1 MVADLHKL
9 AAGRE
14 DYYTREIARNRE
26 EYLSGHGESPGVFH
40 GGSAAALGLEG
51 ECSAEAFKRL
61 FAWQDPRTGEQ
72 LGRAPRADAM
82 PAWDLVF
89 RPHKDVSVLYA
100 LGDEATGRRVAEA
113 HQAGVRAAVAYLDGQ
128 VGTRTGRHGA
138 EHVRGEGLLAVGFT
152 HRTSRAGDPLLH
164 THLIV
169 TNRTQGPDGQ
179 WRTLDSRDLLAHRST
194 ADAMYQAAYQTELS
208 RTLGVRW
215 EAPDRWGNRAIQ
227 GMPEE
232 LRRGFSK
239 RHEQITA
246 ELQRQEAN
254 GKHRTAKLVQTV
266 VHATRPAKSQETPET
281 LYGRWQQEAQV
292 LGYEPERLVR
302 QVTGRERSR
311 QQDAART
318 TGRDGD
324 SAAAATGTAGGDG
337 ASADAPGGTAGRDGS
352 AEPPGGTPSGT
363 PGGMPAGL
371 PERTIKQV
379 FDRLASPEGLTEQAS
394 TFTRPQVLC
403 TVGREL
409 PTEAAGQVGPAELEA
424 LADRF
429 LAERA
434 VSVMGDHA
442 IGERHYAT
450 PELLAAEQRLIDT
463 AVNRAGEQSAVCSH
477 DTLRETLA
485 AHPTVGAD
493 QAAMVRDITQG
504 GQGVAVVVGKA
515 GTGKTYALGVA
526 RHAWQLDGY
535 QILGAA
541 PTGIATVCLDAEGFE
556 HSRTVDSLLG
566 ELDQERAESGRRRP
580 GQRRSEL
587 TRKRQPLGRD
597 RGQDGQDE
605 RVLDARTV
613 LVVDEAGML
622 GSRKLARLLDHA
634 QDAGAKVV
642 LVGDDKQLAAID
654 AGGGFRGLRLRLG
667 ASTLSENRRQAEPWE
682 RRAVE
687 HLRDGNIEQAMA
699 AYREHDR
706 LVATETP
713 GQLKETML
721 ADWWTSFQQGRRVAI
736 LAYRRDEVDQF
747 NTACQQLRDAEGQ
760 LGAERL
766 VVRDRSFAVGDQV
779 VCGKNALQSLGV
791 ANASRG
797 QVVALDLEQRSMTL
811 QLEDGRQMT
820 LPREYLDQRPARW
833 LRGNPDRRT
842 VDLAYATTGHKAQGI
857 TRDEVLV
864 RVTSA
869 EDRQWLH
876 VAGSRAIGRTRYYSV
891 ISPEPAIG
899 RRDPEREVVDVPA
912 ADRTPKQQAE
922 QFATVARRDGSKRLA
937 TDSTEVLDGRSMSK
951 HDLRAELDRLNRLI
965 DNAPRDQ
972 SRLLDLATRRRE
984 QHEQRLADATTRQ
997 EQAHDQLAA
1006 LEHGPARWLRRSD
1019 LARAREQAK
1028 QTEEAYQVAQQAADR
1043 AADRERAARQ
1053 AQQHH
1058 QAHQEA
1064 NPDLADRR
1072 HELLRVQAWR
1082 KRADARAVELL
1093 QPEWS
1098 RELGQ
1103 RPATVKSSRTWD
1115 RATEQTIE
1123 YRQRWNVQDAERPL
1137 GPEPHGTDASLEQ
1150 RRAWQHATRAV
1161 GRLRDLAGD
1170 RIKRSDRQEPTGRS
1184 DQRGDHRRPDHRDR
1198 ERNHDH
1204 ERAM

>member
-1 MVADLHKL
+1 VAADLHKL

-14 DYYTREIARNRE
+14 HYYTREIARNRE
-26 EYLSGHGESPGVFH
+26 EYLSGHGESPGIFH
-40 GGSAAALGLEG
+40 GGSARALGLEG
-51 ECSAEAFKRL
+51 ECSAEAFQRL

-72 LGRAPRADAM
+72 LGRAPRQDAM

-100 LGDEATGRRVAEA
+100 LGDEATGRKVAAA
-113 HQAGVRAAVAYLDGQ
+113 HQAGVRAAVAYLDQQ

-138 EHVRGEGLLAVGFT
+138 EHVQGEGLLAVGFT

-164 THLIV
+164 THLII

-194 ADAMYQAAYQTELS
+194 ADAMYRAAYQQELS
-208 RTLGVRW
+208 RSLGVRW

-246 ELQRQEAN
+246 ELERQEAQ
-254 GKHRTAKLVQTV
+254 GKHRTARLVQTV
-266 VHATRPAKSQETPET
+266 VHATRPPKSHETPET
-281 LYGRWQQEAQV
+281 LYGRWQQEARS

-302 QVTGRERSR
+302 DLTGRARARE
-311 QQDAART
+311 QDPA
-318 TGRDGD
+318 
-324 SAAAATGTAGGDG
+324 
-337 ASADAPGGTAGRDGS
+337 GTAGRPLS
-352 AEPPGGTPSGT
+352 PPDPLERSGET
-363 PGGMPAGL
+363 PAGLAGTLTPTARL
-371 PERTIKQV
+371 PERTIGTM
-379 FDRLASPEGLTEQAS
+379 FDRLASPEGLTAQAS

-403 TVGREL
+403 AVGREL
-409 PTEAAGQVGPAELEA
+409 PAEVAGMVGPAELEA

-429 LAERA
+429 IAGRA
-434 VSVMGDHA
+434 VSVMGEHA

-450 PELLAAEQRLIDT
+450 PELLQVEQRLIDA
-463 AVNRAGEQSAVCSH
+463 AVSRAGEQTGVCSH
-477 DTLRETLA
+477 DTLRDTLA
-485 AHPTVGAD
+485 AHPTIGAD
-493 QAAMVRDITQG
+493 QEAMVRDITQG

-526 RHAWQLDGY
+526 RHAWQLEGY
-535 QILGAA
+535 RVVGAA

-566 ELDQERAESGRRRP
+566 ELDQERAEGGRRRP

-587 TRKRQPLGRD
+587 TRKRQPAGRE
-597 RGQDGQDE
+597 RDGQDE
-605 RVLDARTV
+605 RVLDSRTV

-634 QDAGAKVV
+634 QEAAAKVV
-642 LVGDDKQLAAID
+642 LVGDDKQLAAIE

-667 ASTLSENRRQAEPWE
+667 ASTLTHNRRQAEPWE
-682 RRAVE
+682 REAVE
-687 HLRDGNIEQAMA
+687 HLRDGDIETAMA

-721 ADWWTSFQQGRRVAI
+721 ADWWASFQQGRRVAI

-747 NTACQQLRDAEGQ
+747 NTACQQLRDSGGH

-766 VVRDRSFAVGDQV
+766 TVRDRSFAVGDQV
-779 VCGKNALQSLGV
+779 VCGKNALQALGI

-797 QVVALDLEQRSMTL
+797 QVVALDLERRAMTL
-811 QLEDGRQMT
+811 KLEDGST
-820 LPREYLDQRPARW
+820 VVLPREYLDERPSWW

-864 RVTSA
+864 RVTSS
-869 EDRQWLH
+869 EDRQWLY
-876 VAGSRAIGRTRYYSV
+876 VGGSRAIGRTTFYSV
-891 ISPEPAIG
+891 VSPEPAVRG
-899 RRDPEREVVDVPA
+899 RDPERDGVEVPA
-912 ADRTPKQQAE
+912 ADRTPKDQAD
-922 QFATVARRDGSKRLA
+922 QLTMVARRDRSKRLA
-937 TDSTEVLDGRSMSK
+937 ADTTEVLEVRSMSK
-951 HDLRAELDRLNRLI
+951 HDVRAELRRLGDLV
-965 DNAPRDQ
+965 DAGPRDQ
-972 SRLLDLATRRRE
+972 SRLLAHTTTKRE
-984 QHEQRLADATTRQ
+984 QDEQRLAEATTRRQ
-997 EQAHDQLAA
+997 QAADRLAS
-1006 LEHGPARWLRRSD
+1006 LDRGPGRLLRRSD
-1019 LARAREQAK
+1019 LGRAREQYEQA
-1028 QTEEAYQVAQQAADR
+1028 EEAYQVARQ

-1053 AQQHH
+1053 AQQQHE
-1058 QAHQEA
+1058 AHREA
-1064 NPDLADRR
+1064 NPDLLDRQR
-1072 HELLRVQAWR
+1072 ELLRVQAWR
-1082 KRADARAVELL
+1082 KRAEGRAVELL

-1103 RPATVKSSRTWD
+1103 RPATVKGGRAWD
-1115 RATEQTIE
+1115 RAVEQTVE
-1123 YRQRWNVQDAERPL
+1123 YRQRWNVADGERAL

-1150 RRAWQHATRAV
+1150 RRGWRHAQRAV
-1161 GRLRDLAGD
+1161 GRTRDLAGD
-1170 RIKRSDRQEPTGRS
+1170 RTERPDRQETTGRHPS
-1184 DQRGDHRRPDHRDR
+1184 DHRGDRGRPDHRDQ
-1198 ERNHDH
+1198 ERDHGH

>member
-1 MVADLHKL
+1 VVADLHKL

-14 DYYTREIARNRE
+14 EYYTREIARNRE

-40 GGSAAALGLEG
+40 GGSARALGLEG

-89 RPHKDVSVLYA
+89 RPHKDVSILYA
-100 LGDEATGRRVAEA
+100 LGDEATGRKVGEA

-138 EHVRGEGLLAVGFT
+138 EHVQGEGVLAVGFT

-169 TNRTQGPDGQ
+169 TNRTRGPDGL

-194 ADAMYQAAYQTELS
+194 ADAMYQAAYQAELT

-215 EAPDRWGNRAIQ
+215 QEPDRWGNRAIM

-246 ELQRQEAN
+246 ELQRQEAQ

-266 VHATRPAKSQETPET
+266 VHATRPAKSHETPET
-281 LYGRWQQEAQV
+281 LYGRWQQEARA
-292 LGYEPERLVR
+292 LGYEPERLIR
-302 QVTGRERSR
+302 EVTGRERSR
-311 QQDAART
+311 EQDPAKTA
-318 TGRDGD
+318 GRDSD
-324 SAAAATGTAGGDG
+324 
-337 ASADAPGGTAGRDGS
+337 SADAPGGTTRCDGS
-352 AEPPGGTPSGT
+352 AET
-363 PGGMPAGL
+363 PGETPAGL
-371 PERTIKQV
+371 PEPTIRTM
-379 FDRLASPEGLTEQAS
+379 FDRLASPEGLTEQVS

-403 TVGREL
+403 AVGREL
-409 PTEAAGQVGPAELEA
+409 PAEAAGTVGPTELER

-434 VSVMGDHA
+434 VSVVSEHA
-442 IGERHYAT
+442 IGGRHYAT
-450 PELLAAEQRLIDT
+450 PELLAVEQRLIDA
-463 AVNRAGEQSAVCSH
+463 AVSRTGEQSAVCSH

-493 QAAMVRDITQG
+493 QAGMVRDIAQG

-535 QILGAA
+535 RVLGAA

-566 ELDQERAESGRRRP
+566 ELDKERAEAGRRRP
-580 GQRRSEL
+580 GGRQPNL
-587 TRKRQPLGRD
+587 TRTRQPTGRD
-597 RGQDGQDE
+597 RAQDGQDE
-605 RVLDARTV
+605 HVLDARTV

-622 GSRKLARLLDHA
+622 GSRKLACLLGYA
-634 QDAGAKVV
+634 QDASAKIV
-642 LVGDDKQLAAID
+642 LVGDDKQLASIE

-667 ASTLSENRRQAEPWE
+667 ASSLTENRRQAEPWE
-682 RRAVE
+682 RQAVE
-687 HLRDGNIEQAMA
+687 HLREGDIDTALS

-721 ADWWTSFQQGRRVAI
+721 GDWWRSFQQGNRVVI

-747 NTACQQLRDAEGQ
+747 NTACQQFRDADGQ
-760 LGAERL
+760 LGPERL
-766 VVRDRSFAVGDQV
+766 TVRDRRFAVGDQV
-779 VCGKNALQSLGV
+779 VCGKNALQALGI

-797 QVVALDLEQRSMTL
+797 QVVAVDLEQRSMTL
-811 QLEDGRQMT
+811 KLEDGRDVT

-833 LRGNPDRRT
+833 LRGNPERRT
-842 VDLAYATTGHKAQGI
+842 VDLAYATTGHKSQGM

-876 VAGSRAIGRTRYYSV
+876 VAGSRGIGKTTFYSV
-891 ISPEPAIG
+891 VSPEPAI
-899 RRDPEREVVDVPA
+899 RDRDPEREALDVPA
-912 ADRTPKQQAE
+912 ADRTPKDQAD
-922 QFATVARRDGSKRLA
+922 QLATVARRDRSKRLA
-937 TDSTEVLDGRSMSK
+937 ADTTSPVDGRSMSK
-951 HDLRAELDRLNRLI
+951 HDLRAELTRLARMI
-965 DNAPRDQ
+965 DAAPRDQ
-972 SRLLDLATRRRE
+972 SRLLDFATKQRE
-984 QHEQRLADATTRQ
+984 QDEHRLVEATGRRQ
-997 EQAHDQLAA
+997 QARDLLAS
-1006 LEHGPARWLRRSD
+1006 LERGPARFLRRGD
-1019 LARAREQAK
+1019 LGRVREQYEQA
-1028 QTEEAYQVAQQAADR
+1028 EEAYQVARQQADR
-1043 AADRERAARQ
+1043 AADRERQARQ
-1053 AQQHH
+1053 AHQQH

-1064 NPDLADRR
+1064 NPDLLARQR
-1072 HELLRVQAWR
+1072 ELLRVQGWR
-1082 KRADARAVELL
+1082 NRAEARAVELE
-1093 QPEWS
+1093 QPGWS
-1098 RELGQ
+1098 RDLGQ
-1103 RPATVKSSRTWD
+1103 RPATVKGGRAWD
-1115 RATEQTIE
+1115 RAVEQTVE
-1123 YRQRWNVQDAERPL
+1123 YRQRWKVDDAERAL
-1137 GPEPHGTDASLEQ
+1137 GPEPHGKNVALEQ
-1150 RRAWQHATRAV
+1150 RHAWRHAERAI
-1161 GRLRDLAGD
+1161 GRTRDLTAD
-1170 RIKRSDRQEPTGRS
+1170 RTERPERTDATGRHHS
-1184 DQRGDHRRPDHRDR
+1184 PRSERGRPDHRD
-1198 ERNHDH
+1198 HDRDH
-1204 ERAM
+1204 AM